1 MYSIRLLLP
10 HRLTAIPILLVASL
24 IVSSIASY
32 IFAVV
37 IQQASASSRHHNHLP
52 PMTNSNNDNFFSIS
66 PSINVC
72 CAWDN
77 KFAAG
82 QLTYIIIGG
91 DASSKRA
98 VVEALNEW
106 TSSVNGLQF
115 TEVSDKNNAD
125 ITLNFQNGGSGG
137 AGHKQVNGLGSVRG
151 SGRTDIVGETILHGS
166 NGLIN
171 SAQITIA
178 TAAFGSSFGTSLVK
192 QIAMHE
198 IGHALGIGHANFKGD
213 IMAPAVN
220 YEKVAISS
228 CDVNAVSSANQ
239 WKLANS
245 GTAPQPPHLD
255 HVNCR

>member
-1 MYSIRLLLP
+1 MLHGLN
-10 HRLTAIPILLVASL
+10 TIPLLLVASL
-24 IVSSIASY
+24 ILSSMVSY

-37 IQQASASSRHHNHLP
+37 IQQASASSRHHNHFP
-52 PMTNSNNDNFFSIS
+52 PITNSNNNNFLSTSRSIK
-66 PSINVC
+66 VC

-77 KFAAG
+77 KFGAG

-106 TSSVNGLQF
+106 ASNVNGLQF
-115 TEVSDKNNAD
+115 TEVSDKNSAD

-137 AGHKQVNGLGSVRG
+137 GSHKQANGLGSVSG
-151 SGRTDIVGETILHGS
+151 SGRTDIVGETILQGS

-178 TAAFGSSFGTSLVK
+178 TAAFGSSLGTSLVK

-213 IMAPAVN
+213 IMAPAIN

-239 WKLANS
+239 WKLVNS
-245 GTAPQPPHLD
+245 GTAPEPPQLD
-255 HVNCR
+255 HVNC

>member
-1 MYSIRLLLP
+1 ML
-10 HRLTAIPILLVASL
+10 HGLTTISLLLVASL
-24 IVSSIASY
+24 ILSSMVPY
-32 IFAVV
+32 IFVVV
-37 IQQASASSRHHNHLP
+37 IQQASASSRHHNHFP
-52 PMTNSNNDNFFSIS
+52 PITNNNNNFFSTS
-66 PSINVC
+66 PSIKVC

-77 KFAAG
+77 KFGAG

-98 VVEALNEW
+98 IVEALNEW
-106 TSSVNGLQF
+106 ASNVNGLQF
-115 TEVSDKNNAD
+115 TEVSDKNSAD

-137 AGHKQVNGLGSVRG
+137 GSHKQANGLGSVSG
-151 SGRTDIVGETILHGS
+151 SGRTDIVGETILQGS

-178 TAAFGSSFGTSLVK
+178 TAAFGSSLGTSLVK

-198 IGHALGIGHANFKGD
+198 IGHALGIGHSNFKGD
-213 IMAPAVN
+213 IMAPAIN

-239 WKLANS
+239 WKLVNS
-245 GTAPQPPHLD
+245 GTAPEPPQLD
-255 HVNCR
+255 HVNC

>member
-1 MYSIRLLLP
+1 MYSIILLLL
-10 HRLTAIPILLVASL
+10 HRLTTIPQLLVASL
-24 IVSSIASY
+24 ILSSMVSY
-32 IFAVV
+32 IFAIV
-37 IQQASASSRHHNHLP
+37 IQQASASSRHHNHFP
-52 PMTNSNNDNFFSIS
+52 PITNSNNNFFSTS
-66 PSINVC
+66 PSIKVC

-77 KFAAG
+77 KFGAG
-82 QLTYIIIGG
+82 QLTYIVIGG

-98 VVEALNEW
+98 VVEALSEW
-106 TSSVNGLQF
+106 ASNVNGLQF
-115 TEVSDKNNAD
+115 TEVSDKNSAD

-137 AGHKQVNGLGSVRG
+137 GGHKQANGLGSVSG

-198 IGHALGIGHANFKGD
+198 IGHALGVGHANFKGD
-213 IMAPAVN
+213 IMAPAIN
-220 YEKVAISS
+220 YEKMVISS

-255 HVNCR
+255 HVNC

>member
-1 MYSIRLLLP
+1 MLLP
-10 HRLTAIPILLVASL
+10 HRLTALPLLLVASL
-24 IVSSIASY
+24 ILSSSVSY

-37 IQQASASSRHHNHLP
+37 IQQASASSIHHNHFHP
-52 PMTNSNNDNFFSIS
+52 ITNSKNNKNFFSIS

-82 QLTYIIIGG
+82 QLTYIISGG
-91 DASSKRA
+91 DASSKQA

-106 TSSVNGLQF
+106 ASNVNGLQF
-115 TEVSDKNNAD
+115 TEVSDKNSAN

-137 AGHKQVNGLGSVRG
+137 GGHNQVNGIGSVRG
-151 SGRTDIVGETILHGS
+151 SGHTDIVGETILHGS

-213 IMAPAVN
+213 IMAPAIN
-220 YEKVAISS
+220 YEKMAISS

-255 HVNCR
+255 HVNC